1 MNIVLYL
8 HSILEIQPVCWRRL
22 SLSQIKY
29 FLQTNK
35 LREKVVVLNLFF
47 FCCSV
52 VFAWI
57 RERYWLD
64 ELRNRSIIFASLSL
78 HPLLSLSVVDVKER
92 REFKNRQ
99 QGLITGLPLINSQF
113 LTAQQQLAILKGRV
127 QGRIAEIRKITNYKS

>member
-8 HSILEIQPVCWRRL
+8 HSILEIQSVCWRRL

-35 LREKVVVLNLFF
+35 LREKVVILNLFF

-57 RERYWLD
+57 RDRYWLD
-64 ELRNRSIIFASLSL
+64 ELRNRSIIFVLLLL
-78 HPLLSLSVVDVKER
+78 HPFFLCSVDDVVVKER

-99 QGLITGLPLINSQF
+99 QGLITDLPLINSQF
-113 LTAQQQLAILKGRV
+113 LTAQQQLAILKGESRAR
-127 QGRIAEIRKITNYKS
+127 QNC